1 MTEARR
7 IAINKI
13 TGVILNNSSIN
24 FPFTYN
30 QLEKIVKDFGGSIKK
45 GKLEKFTYGMI
56 EVNGEHNFTIT
67 YREDEPEEE
76 KLYTIAHELGHYFLH
91 ITDDNGHPKEKY
103 IDSPLFRRGVSSE
116 EDEANEFASSL
127 LMPVDVFNNFIDT
140 NKVNNK
146 IDINTVAKHFNVSTT
161 VALNRGKSLG
171 RFL

>member
-13 TGVILNNSSIN
+13 TKVILNSSTVTS
-24 FPFTYN
+24 PFSYEN
-30 QLEKIVKDFGGSIKK
+30 LYKIVQIFGGSIKNE
-45 GKLEKFTYGMI
+45 KLEKFTYVMI
-56 EVNGEHNFTIT
+56 KVKGEHNFTIT

-91 ITDDNGHPKEKY
+91 ITDDNGHPKDTY

-116 EDEANEFASSL
+116 EDEANEFASAL
-127 LMPVDVFNNFIDT
+127 LMPEDIFNSYIDS
-140 NKVNNK
+140 NKVEQTININK
-146 IDINTVAKHFNVSTT
+146 VAKHFNVTPA
-161 VALNRGKSLG
+161 VALNRGKALG